1 MSFVSLVFLVFILVL
16 YPLYRL
22 LPHRG
27 QNHLLF
33 AGSLLFYGWW
43 DWRFLGLLGFTSSLD
58 WWVGRLLEHTA
69 DPRRRKVL
77 LTASITAN
85 LVVLG
90 FFKYFNFFAGSLQAL
105 LAPAGVQL
113 GWTTLHIILPIGISF
128 YTFQSMSY
136 TFDVY
141 RRHMPT
147 CRSYLDFMTFV
158 SFFPQLV
165 AGPIERAVDLIPRVQ
180 APRRITHE
188 AFTRGLFLI
197 LLGLFKKIAVSD
209 GVAGSVDAIYNASHA
224 VSGAGVRLATYLFAV
239 QIYCDFSGYSDIA
252 RGLAK
257 ILGFDLM
264 TNFNQPYVSVNPSE
278 FWRRWH
284 ISLSTW
290 LRDYLYI
297 PIGGNR
303 GSEGQTYRNLMTT
316 MTLGGLWHGAAWNY
330 VLWGVYQ
337 GFILCVHRL
346 ATGARRTAQA
356 VAAAGTAGAGRAPA
370 RAMVHALKVVLFFQV
385 VCYGWL
391 LFRARSFGQIVG
403 FTRAA
408 LGEWRLPAG
417 VPQPPLSAL
426 GGLGL
431 LIGLELWQAA
441 AAGGRAQFYRD
452 WPAPVRGMV
461 YAALATVL
469 FMGLSN
475 APTQFIYFQF

>member
-1 MSFVSLVFLVFILVL
+1 MTFVSLAFLVFMLILF
-16 YPLYRL
+16 PLYVL
-22 LPHRG
+22 LPHRW
-27 QNHLLF
+27 QNHLLLV
-33 AGSLLFYGWW
+33 GSLVFYGWW
-43 DWRFLGLLGFTSSLD
+43 DWRFLGLLGFTSTLD
-58 WWVGRLLEHTA
+58 WWVGRILEHTE
-69 DPRRRKVL
+69 DPRRRKFL
-77 LTASITAN
+77 LTASISAN
-85 LVVLG
+85 LAVLG
-90 FFKYFNFFAGSLQAL
+90 FFKYFNFFAASLAAG
-105 LAPAGVQL
+105 LAPLGIHL
-113 GWTTLHIILPIGISF
+113 GWTTMHIILPIGISF

-147 CRSYLDFMTFV
+147 CRSWFDFMTFV

-180 APRRITHE
+180 APRHVTRD

-209 GVAGSVDAIYNASHA
+209 GVAGSVDAIYNATHL
-224 VSGAGVRLATYLFAV
+224 VSGADVRMATWLFAV

-264 TNFNQPYVSVNPSE
+264 TNFNQPYVSVNPVE
-278 FWRRWH
+278 FWSRWH

-297 PIGGNR
+297 PLGGNR
-303 GSEGQTYRNLMTT
+303 GGAGKTYRNLMTT

-337 GFILCVHRL
+337 GAILCVHRL
-346 ATGARRTAQA
+346 WAGTRRTARS
-356 VAAAGTAGAGRAPA
+356 AAGGGWVRLLQVAF
-370 RAMVHALKVVLFFQV
+370 FFQV

-391 LFRARSFGQIVG
+391 LFRARSFGQIVA
-403 FTRAA
+403 FSREA
-408 LGEWRLPAG
+408 LFEWRMPAHVPTPSLPALAG
-417 VPQPPLSAL
+417 LVLIVAL
-426 GGLGL
+426 
-431 LIGLELWQAA
+431 EVWQAA
-441 AAGGRAQFYRD
+441 AAGGRAQFYRA
-452 WPAPVRGMV
+452 WPAPVRGFV
-461 YAALATVL
+461 YASLLTVL

-475 APTQFIYFQF
+475 APSQFIYFQF